1 MYSSQ
6 AMLWLKYILF
16 DTLDIVLQVG
26 DSSSAVVAIPE
37 ANPVFE
43 APAQFSIDGLTEKV
57 VTIFVTFI
65 FSLFA

>member
-1 MYSSQ
+1 
-6 AMLWLKYILF
+6 MLWLKYILF

-57 VTIFVTFI
+57 VTIIVTFI
-65 FSLFA
+65 SHFSLDF

>member
-1 MYSSQ
+1 
-6 AMLWLKYILF
+6 MLWLKYILF

-57 VTIFVTFI
+57 VTIIIVTFI

>member
-1 MYSSQ
+1 
-6 AMLWLKYILF
+6 MLWFKYIF
-16 DTLDIVLQVG
+16 DFIRYFVDIVLQVG

-65 FSLFA
+65 SHFSLDF

>member
-1 MYSSQ
+1 MRY
-6 AMLWLKYILF
+6 F
-16 DTLDIVLQVG
+16 VDIVLQVG

-57 VTIFVTFI
+57 VTNCCDFYFL
-65 FSLFA
+65 LFD